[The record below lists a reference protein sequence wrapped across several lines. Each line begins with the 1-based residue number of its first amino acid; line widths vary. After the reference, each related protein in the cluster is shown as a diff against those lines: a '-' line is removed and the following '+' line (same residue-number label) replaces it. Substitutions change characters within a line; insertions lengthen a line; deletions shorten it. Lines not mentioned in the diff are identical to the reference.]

1 MSAETEE
8 IVSQQSKPEPETGN
22 QSDREL
28 SEEELAQASGGV
40 VQIYRPHYNLFRG
53 QDQRANQLYNIL
65 TTVLKNQE
73 ETKDLVSMY

>member
-1 MSAETEE
+1 MSAKREE
-8 IVSQQSKPEPETGN
+8 ILSQPSEAGN
-22 QSDREL
+22 ESNREL

-73 ETKDLVSMY
+73 ETKDVVSRSLG